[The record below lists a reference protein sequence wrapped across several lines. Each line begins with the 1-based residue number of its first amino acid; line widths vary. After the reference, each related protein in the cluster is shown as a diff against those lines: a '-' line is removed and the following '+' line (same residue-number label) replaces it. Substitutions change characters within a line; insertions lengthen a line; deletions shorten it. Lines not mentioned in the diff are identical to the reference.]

1 MEGHRRGERKCN
13 KEEPPMPRGQ
23 RRVSQD
29 AAAIE
34 AELNAIK
41 ARQAELRAALRQF
54 KSGGTG
60 VRKLEEKL
68 ARQLSG
74 ARWLANEIRTVRPTW
89 DEIGFYRSV
98 EPKKPTPR
106 GRRPRTAPPA

>member
-1 MEGHRRGERKCN
+1 MDGA
-13 KEEPPMPRGQ
+13 M
-23 RRVSQD
+23 
-29 AAAIE
+29 
-34 AELNAIK
+34 K

-54 KSGGTG
+54 KSGDTG

-74 ARWLANEIRTVRPTW
+74 ARWLANEIKSVRPTW

-98 EPKKPTPR
+98 DPKMPTPR
-106 GRRPRTAPPA
+106 GRRPRNATAA

>member
-1 MEGHRRGERKCN
+1 
-13 KEEPPMPRGQ
+13 MPRGQ

-34 AELNAIK
+34 AELNALK
-41 ARQAELRAALRQF
+41 ARQAELRASLRTF
-54 KSGGTG
+54 KSGDTG

-74 ARWLANEIRTVRPTW
+74 ARWLANEIQALRPTW

-106 GRRPRTAPPA
+106 GRRPKSAPAAA